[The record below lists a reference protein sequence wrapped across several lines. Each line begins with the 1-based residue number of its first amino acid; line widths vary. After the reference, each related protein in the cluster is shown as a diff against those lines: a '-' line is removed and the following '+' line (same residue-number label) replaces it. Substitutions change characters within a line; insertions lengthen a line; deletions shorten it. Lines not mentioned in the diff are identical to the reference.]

1 VFLAGIGVFR
11 DKIEIQ
17 LLLNRQLFSV
27 QESHKKACVVNE
39 ELKTQA
45 ENAINMIKLEV
56 FCWGELQ
63 YTPTKKTP
71 SFLKAFHKYIK
82 RTN

>member
-1 VFLAGIGVFR
+1 VFLAGIGVLR

-27 QESHKKACVVNE
+27 LESRKKGCVVNA

-45 ENAINMIKLEV
+45 ENAINMIKKFFGGV
-56 FCWGELQ
+56 NCKSTQ
-63 YTPTKKTP
+63 QKKRLH
-71 SFLKAFHKYIK
+71 F
-82 RTN
+82 

>member
-1 VFLAGIGVFR
+1 MNASPVWKIPCVFLAGIGVLK

-27 QESHKKACVVNE
+27 LESHKKACVVNA

-45 ENAINMIKLEV
+45 ANAINMIKKFFVGVNCNLP
-56 FCWGELQ
+56 Q
-63 YTPTKKTP
+63 QKKR
-71 SFLKAFHKYIK
+71 LHY
-82 RTN
+82 